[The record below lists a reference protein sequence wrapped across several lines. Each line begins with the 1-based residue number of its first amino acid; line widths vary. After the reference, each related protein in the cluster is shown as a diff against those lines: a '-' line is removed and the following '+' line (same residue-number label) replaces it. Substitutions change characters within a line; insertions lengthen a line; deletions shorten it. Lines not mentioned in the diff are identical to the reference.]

1 MNDEPKGA
9 LNLRDFPKDLILQCK
24 RKALNATPPLTL
36 RQFVEKAL
44 RVALE
49 EKAKRAKT

>member
-24 RKALNATPPLTL
+24 RKALNSTPPISL

-44 RVALE
+44 KAAVDD
-49 EKAKRAKT
+49 KAKRAKP

>member
-24 RKALNATPPLTL
+24 RKAINSSPPLTL

-44 RVALE
+44 RSALD
-49 EKAKRAKT
+49 EKVKRIKP

>member
-9 LNLRDFPKDLILQCK
+9 LNLRDFPKDLIVKCK
-24 RKALNATPPLTL
+24 IKGLSSKPPLTL

-49 EKAKRAKT
+49 EKGQRSKP